1 MSFLGREASHFP
13 PPERRLRLGFV
24 GGGRGSFIGAVHA
37 NGARLSNRWCDLVT
51 RTEFEVTSLTQTF
64 IKCQLFQHL
73 NMG

>member
-37 NGARLSNRWCDLVT
+37 TVLDYPIDGATL
-51 RTEFEVTSLTQTF
+51 
-64 IKCQLFQHL
+64 
-73 NMG
+73 

>member
-37 NGARLSNRWCDLVT
+37 NGASPC
-51 RTEFEVTSLTQTF
+51 LTISF
-64 IKCQLFQHL
+64 VSH
-73 NMG
+73 